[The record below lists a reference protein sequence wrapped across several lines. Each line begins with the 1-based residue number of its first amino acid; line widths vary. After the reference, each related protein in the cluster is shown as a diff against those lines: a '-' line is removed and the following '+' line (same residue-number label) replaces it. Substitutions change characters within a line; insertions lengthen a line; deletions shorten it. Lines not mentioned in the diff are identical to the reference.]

1 MKQIYNNIKKRTYS
15 DGRIRYIMHQYQKA
29 NKPPYQGSFKKE
41 KMNPDIIKNMTSK
54 CYKRLLKANFK
65 KLYEREF
72 NLSNCLFIT
81 LTFKDKLDIETV
93 NLKFKQF
100 IKKLRIHFGKLE
112 YMRRFFNFTAF
123 GNFKY

>member
-93 NLKFKQF
+93 NLKILLLIDFKRLNISSF
-100 IKKLRIHFGKLE
+100 SNLVF
-112 YMRRFFNFTAF
+112 
-123 GNFKY
+123 